1 MTPVYVFPIVVNLGD
16 VLKRGG
22 HTEAGVDI
30 VELAGVAHAAVICEL
45 VNLDGTI
52 VRLPE
57 IMECASVKGI
67 KVTTKM
73 HKPHRFF
80 EPQ

>member
-1 MTPVYVFPIVVNLGD
+1 MNLGD

-30 VELAGVAHAAVICEL
+30 VKLAGVAHTAVICEL
-45 VNLDGTI
+45 MNLDGTI

-57 IMECASVKGI
+57 IMECASVKGN
-67 KVTTKM
+67 
-73 HKPHRFF
+73 
-80 EPQ
+80 